1 MRWKRLLPLGTGIV
15 GAALL
20 VAAGTVWRIEVR
32 HSAPFGFSKTIDFD
46 RLIAVRGGYVTANYD
61 GFNRVDL
68 DLRSYAPGTT
78 FDLTIHIRP
87 NLPGAAD
94 ARTIRLDLPASRIP
108 AKKGTFEDPFVTVR
122 FPEIDNSAGQT
133 YYVWVEPGIRNRD
146 DVVALWSIKS
156 YSRVPAWQVV
166 SAFVNEAPGGSGR
179 EVVRLALILLLGG
192 LVFSTGWFLSRIA
205 AAALSVPGEL
215 NEGLKRWHR
224 RETDGIQ

>member
-1 MRWKRLLPLGTGIV
+1 VGLL

-20 VAAGTVWRIEVR
+20 VAAGTVWRVEVR
-32 HSAPFGFSKTIDFD
+32 HSAPYGFSKTIDFD

-61 GFNRVDL
+61 DFIRIHL
-68 DLRSYAPGTT
+68 DLRAYDPGATY
-78 FDLTIHIRP
+78 DLTIHIRP
-87 NLPGAAD
+87 ITPGAAD
-94 ARTIRLDLPASRIP
+94 VRTIHLNLPASRIS
-108 AKKGTFEDPFVTVR
+108 ADKSTFKDPFVTVR

-133 YYVWVEPGIRNRD
+133 YYVWVESGIRNRD
-146 DVVALWSIKS
+146 EVVALWSIKS

-192 LVFSTGWFLSRIA
+192 LVFSTGWFLSRIVA
-205 AAALSVPGEL
+205 ASFPVPGEL
-215 NEGLKRWHR
+215 NERLMRWHR